1 VIEDSLEH
9 LTFHFSLLPGSA
21 WRGHEFVCRQPE
33 CWAIPATPRIE
44 RCPDT
49 AANGIWV
56 KTVMPVAASGVGT
69 VPRRRWGIALLLGF
83 GVLVN
88 YFDRVNLSVSQEALH
103 NAFGISTVMF
113 GYLLSA
119 YSWTYAAFQLP
130 SGLILDRFGV
140 KLVSRVAAL
149 LWSVA
154 SFAAAISTGLTGF
167 WGARLLLGVGEAPTF
182 PANAKAIGYWFPAEE
197 RSLATAIF
205 DSAAKLASA
214 IGVPAIGML
223 LLRFGWRW
231 SFAATGFI
239 SLLYFVL
246 FYVFYRNPSEDKNL
260 APAEHDFILQHGAQP
275 EDRVMAAKGAPL
287 GYLLRQ
293 RKVWGLV
300 LGFASYNYTFYLLL
314 TWLPSYLSSTL
325 HIDLLHSVL
334 YTSVPWLFAT
344 LTDILMGGWLVDKL
358 VRRGRD
364 ASFVRQAILIGGTAL
379 GLGVLGAAY
388 AHSTTAAL
396 VWISLAIG
404 GLSAASP
411 VGWSI
416 PSLIA
421 PRESVGTLGGI
432 LNFGNQLSAIAA
444 PIVTGYVAQ
453 ATRSFF
459 WAFGAA
465 AAFLLIGIAG
475 YAFLLGRIEVIPEP
489 L

>member
-1 VIEDSLEH
+1 M
-9 LTFHFSLLPGSA
+9 TLL
-21 WRGHEFVCRQPE
+21 V
-33 CWAIPATPRIE
+33 T
-44 RCPDT
+44 
-49 AANGIWV
+49 
-56 KTVMPVAASGVGT
+56 SGARS
-69 VPRRRWGIALLLGF
+69 VPRRRWGIAFLLGF

-88 YFDRVNLSVSQEALH
+88 YFDRVNLSVSQEVLH
-103 NAFGISTVMF
+103 VAFGISTVTF

-140 KLVSRVAAL
+140 KLVGRIGTL

-154 SFAAAISTGLTGF
+154 SFAAAISTGLAGF
-167 WGARLLLGVGEAPTF
+167 LGARLLLGVGEAPTF
-182 PANAKAIGYWFPAEE
+182 PANAKAVGYWFPAEE

-205 DSAAKLASA
+205 DSAAKLSSA
-214 IGVPAIGML
+214 IGVPLLGML

-231 SFAATGFI
+231 SFTATGFI

-246 FYVFYRNPSEDKNL
+246 FYVFYRNPSEDRL
-260 APAEHDFILQHGAQP
+260 LSATERDFILDRGAQP
-275 EDRVMAAKGAPL
+275 EDRAMAAKGAPL

-314 TWLPSYLSSTL
+314 TWLPSYLSSAH
-325 HIDLLHSVL
+325 HIDLLHSAL
-334 YTSVPWLFAT
+334 YTSVPWIFAT
-344 LTDILMGGWLVDKL
+344 FTDILMGGWLVDKL
-358 VRRGRD
+358 VQQGRD
-364 ASFVRQAILIGGTAL
+364 ASRVRQVILIAGTAF
-379 GLGVLGAAY
+379 GLGMIGAAY
-388 AHSTTAAL
+388 TQRTTTAV

-404 GLSAASP
+404 GLSAAAP
-411 VGWSI
+411 VGWSV

-444 PIVTGYVAQ
+444 PIATGYIAQ
-453 ATRSFF
+453 ATHSFF

-465 AAFLLIGIAG
+465 TAFLVVGIAA
-475 YAFLLGRIEVIPEP
+475 YVFLLGRIEAIAEP
-489 L
+489 S

>member
-1 VIEDSLEH
+1 MTPIATS
-9 LTFHFSLLPGSA
+9 
-21 WRGHEFVCRQPE
+21 
-33 CWAIPATPRIE
+33 PARKI
-44 RCPDT
+44 
-49 AANGIWV
+49 
-56 KTVMPVAASGVGT
+56 
-69 VPRRRWGIALLLGF
+69 PRRRWGIALLLGF

-88 YFDRVNLSVSQEALH
+88 YFDRVNLSVSQDALH

-140 KLVSRVAAL
+140 KLVGRIGTF

-167 WGARLLLGVGEAPTF
+167 LGARLLLGVGEAPTF
-182 PANAKAIGYWFPAEE
+182 PANAKAVGYWFPASE

-214 IGVPAIGML
+214 IGVPVIGL
-223 LLRFGWRW
+223 LMLRFGWRW
-231 SFAATGFI
+231 SFAATGLI

-246 FYVFYRNPSEDKNL
+246 FYLFYRNPSEDTAL
-260 APAEHDFILQHGAQP
+260 SSQEREFIRQGGAQP
-275 EDRVMAAKGAPL
+275 EDQLRAATGAPL

-314 TWLPSYLSSTL
+314 TWLPSYLSSA
-325 HIDLLHSVL
+325 HHVDLLHSSL

-344 LTDILMGGWLVDKL
+344 FTDVLMGGWLVDKL
-358 VRRGRD
+358 VQSGRD
-364 ASFVRQAILIGGTAL
+364 PSFVRKAILIGGTSL
-379 GLGVLGAAY
+379 GLGMLGAAY
-388 AHSTTAAL
+388 AQSTIVAL
-396 VWISLAIG
+396 VWISVAIG

-411 VGWSI
+411 VGWSV

-453 ATRSFF
+453 TTHSFF
-459 WAFGAA
+459 WAFGVA
-465 AAFLLIGIAG
+465 AAFLVVGIAG
-475 YAFLLGRIEVIPEP
+475 YAFLLGRIEPIPEP
-489 L
+489 Q